1 MKTITLGSTDITTPQ
16 NAFGALPLQRDTVER
31 SVAIL
36 QRAYECGF
44 TFFDTARAYSDS
56 EEKIGLALS
65 DVRKNI
71 FIATKTMA
79 QNTEDMKRQLETSLK
94 TLKTDYI
101 DIYQFHCAGKCFKP
115 DDGTGMYELME
126 DFKRQG
132 LIRHIGLTAHK
143 IGVAEECIESGL
155 YETLQFPFSYLS
167 SERELALADK
177 CKKHNMGFIAM
188 KALGGGMITDSRA
201 AFAFISQY
209 DNVLPIWGIQREGE
223 LEEWI
228 AYMKNA
234 PEMTEE
240 IKNIINKDKEQLG
253 GDFCRGCGYCMPCPA
268 GIQINNC
275 ARMSLMLRRAPS
287 DNWLSETWRDNM
299 KQIENC
305 LNCGQ
310 CRTKCPYELDTP
322 RLLKENYEDYKRVLA
337 GEVDVRS

>member
-1 MKTITLGSTDITTPQ
+1 MKTVTLGSTDITTPQ
-16 NAFGALPLQRDTVER
+16 NAFGALPLQRDTIER

-36 QRAYECGF
+36 QRAYEGGF

-65 DVRKNI
+65 HVRKNI
-71 FIATKTMA
+71 FIATKTLA
-79 QNTEDMKRQLETSLK
+79 QNTEDMKKQLETSLK

-115 DDGTGMYELME
+115 GDGTGMYELME

-132 LIRHIGLTAHK
+132 LIHHIGLTAHK

-201 AFAFISQY
+201 AFAFIAQY
-209 DNVLPIWGIQREGE
+209 DNVLPIWGIQRESE

-228 AYMKNA
+228 SYMKDA
-234 PEMTEE
+234 PKMTRE
-240 IKNIINKDKEQLG
+240 IRNIINADKEQLG

-287 DNWLSETWRDNM
+287 DAWLSETWQKNM
-299 KQIENC
+299 KQIEGC

-322 RLLKENYEDYKRVLA
+322 RLLRENYEDYKKVLA
-337 GEVDVRS
+337 GEVDVRH

>member
-1 MKTITLGSTDITTPQ
+1 MKTVTLGSTNITTPQ
-16 NAFGALPLQRDTVER
+16 NAFGALPLQRDTIER

-36 QRAYECGF
+36 QRAYEGGF

-79 QNTEDMKRQLETSLK
+79 QNTEDMKVQLETSLK

-115 DDGTGMYELME
+115 GDGTGMYELME

-201 AFAFISQY
+201 AFAFIAQY
-209 DNVLPIWGIQREGE
+209 DNVLPIWGIQRESE

-228 AYMKNA
+228 SYMKDA
-234 PEMTEE
+234 PKMTRE
-240 IKNIINKDKEQLG
+240 IRNIINADKEQLG

-287 DNWLSETWRDNM
+287 DAWLSETWQKNM
-299 KQIENC
+299 KQIEGC

-322 RLLKENYEDYKRVLA
+322 RLLRENYEDYKKVLA
-337 GEVDVRS
+337 GEVDVRH

>member
-1 MKTITLGSTDITTPQ
+1 MKTVTLGSTGITTPQ
-16 NAFGALPLQRDTVER
+16 NAFGALPIQRDDIDL
-31 SVAIL
+31 SVRIL
-36 QRAYECGF
+36 RKAYDGGI

-79 QNTEDMKRQLETSLK
+79 QNTEQMKSQLETSLK

-101 DIYQFHCAGKCFKP
+101 DIYQFHCAGRCYKP
-115 DDGTGMYELME
+115 GDGTGMYELME

-177 CKKHNMGFIAM
+177 CREKNMGFIAM
-188 KALGGGMITDSRA
+188 KALAGGIITDSRVA
-201 AFAFISQY
+201 YAFIGQY
-209 DNVLPIWGIQREGE
+209 DNVLPIWGIQRENELDQWLSYMDNPPVMNGE
-223 LEEWI
+223 I
-228 AYMKNA
+228 QKAIDDDRA
-234 PEMTEE
+234 
-240 IKNIINKDKEQLG
+240 QLSAN
-253 GDFCRGCGYCMPCPA
+253 FCRGCGYCMPCPVD
-268 GIQINNC
+268 IQINNC

-287 DNWLSETWRDNM
+287 EAWLSEQWQHNM

-310 CRTKCPYELDTP
+310 CKSKCPYELDTP
-322 RLLKENYEDYKRVLA
+322 RLLRENYEDYVKVLK
-337 GEVDVRS
+337 GEVNVR